1 MTETLKSVGIDIGT
15 STTQLVVSDLTLE
28 NRANPFSVPRIAITD
43 KKIVYRSGIHFTP
56 LLSDTVIDARGVRD
70 IVAEEYRRAGLRRD
84 QVQTGAVIIT
94 GETARKENA
103 REVLAALSEF
113 AGDFVVAT
121 AGPDLESI
129 LCLLYTSDAA
139 DD

>member
-43 KKIVYRSGIHFTP
+43 KEIVYRSGIHFTP

-70 IVAEEYRRAGLRRD
+70 IVAEESRPAGRRRD
-84 QVQTGAVIIT
+84 
-94 GETARKENA
+94 
-103 REVLAALSEF
+103 
-113 AGDFVVAT
+113 
-121 AGPDLESI
+121 
-129 LCLLYTSDAA
+129 
-139 DD
+139 